1 MTAVEI
7 EHVDRSGKPGGLG
20 RHVNHDE
27 RSLRFAHRPSSTT
40 LVSRTWERHYAVLDQ
55 GQTGSCTGNAMLG
68 SVYTGNVFSALSDAL
83 RASLQPTEASARDIL
98 YHLAT
103 TLDPFNGTYPPTD
116 TGSDGTSVNKAA
128 QQLGLIS
135 GYRHALSLDDAL
147 AAVAN
152 DSHVITGVNWYGA
165 FDSPDAA
172 GLVKLPKRLPQPEG
186 GHEFLVYGIDVP
198 NEWIFARNSWG
209 TGWGGSNAVTPDV
222 GPGEFK
228 FSFADWGTLLKN
240 DGDVTVPVPLS
251 APVPTPTPAPG
262 EPSWLNALENL
273 DLGAVVAWIKA
284 HL

>member
-1 MTAVEI
+1 MANYQI
-7 EHVDRSGKPGGLG
+7 EHVDRRNAPGGLG
-20 RHVNHDE
+20 RHVNHDPAN
-27 RSLRFAHRPSSTT
+27 LRYRHKPSNAT
-40 LVSRTWERHYAVLDQ
+40 LTSRTWARNYAVLDQ

-68 SVYTGNVFSALSDAL
+68 SVYTGNVYSALTDAL
-83 RASLQPTEASARDIL
+83 KAKYQASEATARDVL

-103 TLDPFNGTYPPTD
+103 TLDPYNGTFPPDD

-135 GYRHALSLDDAL
+135 GYTHTLSLDDAL

-165 FDSPDAA
+165 FDSPNAS
-172 GLVKLPKRLPQPEG
+172 GLVKLPKKLPSPEG

-198 NEWIFARNSWG
+198 NELVLARNSWG
-209 TGWGGSNAVTPDV
+209 TSWGVA
-222 GPGEFK
+222 GEFK

-240 DGDVTVPVPLS
+240 DGDVTVPVPIS
-251 APVPTPTPAPG
+251 APAPSPTPSPGVPT
-262 EPSWLNALENL
+262 WLD
-273 DLGAVVAWIKA
+273 DLKADFATAVAWIED